1 MISNFQFWSLGGSGE
16 VGMNSLFLHFGETLV
31 PIDAGIL
38 FADPNDFGIESLHA
52 DYVKLFEDHRPKFWL
67 ITHAHEDH
75 IGAVAAMIEAAAAR
89 DDFEVPLIYAPLFA
103 CELIKEKVLDD
114 PRTPRARRFVDRL
127 IPIESGKVVR
137 LAADLNVR
145 FIEIRHSTLQ
155 CHALAFEWT
164 HESGAVT
171 RVLHTSDF
179 KLDENTYEDGV
190 IGLDAFDCFG
200 GESPDFLLIDST
212 NSERDGHTV
221 PEKTVIPNLRHLIE
235 GEEGRVYVSLFSSNV
250 YRMAAL
256 LNMAKDLGRA
266 VCLAGRSFNSV
277 HRIARDRGLYG
288 GSCPDLRG
296 AELMAPEDIKRVERG
311 RQMVVC
317 SGSQGERRSVLMRM
331 SQGQHPDF
339 RVEPGDAVILSS
351 KMIPGNEK
359 SISRLINGLLRQGA
373 RVHWGD
379 AAKER
384 AGGPIHGSGHARR
397 DEIRAVI
404 ERLRPLHV
412 IPVHGELRQLMACAE
427 IASESCDAEVHVCE
441 NLTRLDFERH
451 GRTSWVASG
460 RQTLPYEGR
469 MLRFETFSTCSLDP
483 FLRVRKRAAQGGLVS
498 LCIDSMGRSQLACE
512 GVLPSFGPAN
522 ERLAINLR
530 EEILDWA
537 QRRYQGLV
545 REGAFQASERAR
557 FENESA
563 EELSRLVRKISGS
576 RPFVIVHLVGL

>member
-16 VGMNSLFLHFGETLV
+16 VGMNSLFLKFGETLV

-38 FADPNDFGIESLHA
+38 FADANDFGIESLHA
-52 DYVKLFEDHRPKFWL
+52 DYARLFEEHRPKFWL

-75 IGAVAAMIEAAAAR
+75 IGAVAAMIEAAAAVE
-89 DDFEVPLIYAPLFA
+89 DFEVPLIYAPLFA

-114 PRTPRARRFVDRL
+114 SRTPRARQFVERL
-127 IPIESGKVVR
+127 VPIESGKPLS
-137 LAADLNVR
+137 LAPDLIVR
-145 FIEIRHSTLQ
+145 FIETRHSTLQ

-164 HESGAVT
+164 HESGVVT

-179 KLDENTYEDGV
+179 KLDENSYEDGV

-212 NSERDGHTV
+212 NSEREGHTV
-221 PEKTVIPNLRHLIE
+221 PEKTVIPNLRHLIA

-288 GSCPDLRG
+288 RSCPDLRG
-296 AELMAPEDIKRVERG
+296 AELMAPEDIKRVERR

-331 SQGQHPDF
+331 AQGQHPDF

-359 SISRLINGLLRQGA
+359 AISRLINGLLRQGA

-379 AAKER
+379 TAKER

-412 IPVHGELRQLMACAE
+412 IPVHGELRQLIACAE
-427 IASESCDAEVHVCE
+427 VASDACDAEVHVCE

-451 GRTSWVASG
+451 GSSSWVASG

-469 MLRFETFSTCSLDP
+469 MLRFEGFATRSLDP

-498 LCIDSMGRSQLACE
+498 LCLDSAGRSQLVCE
-512 GVLPSFGPAN
+512 GVLPSFGQAN
-522 ERLAINLR
+522 ERLATNLR

-537 QRRYQGLV
+537 QRCYQNLA
-545 REGAFQASERAR
+545 REGAFQSSERSR

-576 RPFVIVHLVGL
+576 RPYVIVHLVGL